1 VAEVGRKEA
10 TLAIHGGQPVRKT
23 LLPYGHQS
31 IDEDDVRAVV
41 EVLRSDWITTG
52 PKVAEFEEAFAEYV
66 GARYAVS
73 FSSGTAALHGA
84 AFAAGLGP
92 GDEAIT
98 TPMTFCATANCVLY
112 QGARPVFADVCP
124 DTLNIDPEE
133 VARHITPRTRAVL
146 PVDYAGHPADLD
158 AILELADRHA
168 LIVIEDACHAL
179 GAEYKGRR
187 VGSISHMTVFSFH
200 PVKHITTGEGGLV
213 TTDDAELARR
223 LRMFR
228 NHGIDSDARQR
239 QAQGQWYY
247 EMLTLGYNYRL
258 TDIGCALGLSQ
269 LRRLDANLARRR
281 ELAAR
286 YNASFQDMRAVI
298 PPAVRPDVNPAWH
311 LYPIR
316 LDLPKLRVGRAEI
329 FRTLRAENIGVNVH
343 YIPVHLHPY
352 YRERFGYQGGEC
364 TVAERAYEQLISLP
378 MFHGMTD
385 QDLEDV
391 IEAVRKV
398 VSYYAI

>member
-1 VAEVGRKEA
+1 
-10 TLAIHGGQPVRKT
+10 VRKT
-23 LLPYGHQS
+23 LLPYGYQN
-31 IDEDDVRAVV
+31 IDEDDIRAVV

-112 QGARPVFADVCP
+112 QGARPVFADVCS
-124 DTLNIDPEE
+124 DTLNLDPDE
-133 VARHITPRTRAVL
+133 VGRRITSHTKAIL

-158 AILELADRHA
+158 PLLELADRHG
-168 LIVIEDACHAL
+168 LVLIEDACHAL
-179 GAEYKGRR
+179 GAEHKGRQ

-200 PVKHITTGEGGLV
+200 PVKHITTGEGGMV
-213 TTDDAELARR
+213 TTNDVELARR

-228 NHGIDSDARQR
+228 NHGIESDARQR

-247 EMLTLGYNYRL
+247 EMVALGYNYRL

-281 ELAAR
+281 EIAAR
-286 YNASFQDMRAVI
+286 YNASSQDMRAVI

-329 FRTLRAENIGVNVH
+329 FRALRAENIGVNVH

-352 YRERFGYQGGEC
+352 YRERFRYQGGEC
-364 TVAERAYEQLISLP
+364 PVAERAYEQLISLP

-385 QDLEDV
+385 QDVEDV